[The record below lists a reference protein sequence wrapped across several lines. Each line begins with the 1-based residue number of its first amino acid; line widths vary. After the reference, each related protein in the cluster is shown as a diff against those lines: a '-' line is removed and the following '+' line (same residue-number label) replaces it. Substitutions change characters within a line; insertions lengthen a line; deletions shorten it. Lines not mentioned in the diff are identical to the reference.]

1 MATTLSRWD
10 PFTELNT
17 MRNMMDRFFDQSF
30 GRLPALRRDGEE
42 LGPATLGLD
51 VYETGT
57 DIVVKAAVPGVDPQQ
72 IDISVEDDVLSIK
85 GEFEQREVGGRRT
98 RDHVARVLHVARRVG
113 DDELPTRG
121 GEVAVRDV
129 DRDALL
135 ALGAQAV
142 GEKRQVGVVEAA
154 VAARAFDRL
163 ELVLEDLL
171 RLEQEPPD
179 ERALP
184 VVDGPRGGKSQQFHD
199 RGPRNIPRA
208 CGLPSPLR

>member
-57 DIVVKAAVPGVDPQQ
+57 DIVVKAAVPGIDPQH

-85 GEFEQREVGGRRT
+85 GEFEQREESEDERWLRRE
-98 RDHVARVLHVARRVG
+98 LHYGSFQRQLR
-113 DDELPTRG
+113 LPPT
-121 GEVAVRDV
+121 V
-129 DRDALL
+129 DA
-135 ALGAQAV
+135 
-142 GEKRQVGVVEAA
+142 EH
-154 VAARAFDRL
+154 ARAEFEHGML
-163 ELVLEDLL
+163 KLTLPKKPEA
-171 RLEQEPPD
+171 
-179 ERALP
+179 RARSIKITP
-184 VVDGPRGGKSQQFHD
+184 QGVIEGQSEEAGSANGNV
-199 RGPRNIPRA
+199 
-208 CGLPSPLR
+208 